1 MTQLPTTQLPTTQL
15 PTTQLPTTQLPTTQL
30 PTTQLPTT
38 QLPTTQLPTVAES
51 PRVVS
56 DHPAGGEVVG
66 REVVGGV
73 DTHKDTHTAAAIDER
88 GRLLGCEQ
96 FPATPRGY
104 QDLLAWL
111 RGHAGDHAGDHTG
124 GHTGGNGRL
133 VLVGV
138 EGTGAYGAGL
148 TRLLLAE
155 QVQVVEVDRPDRKT
169 RRRQGKSDPIDAIA
183 AAQAAQSGR
192 ATGRPKHRHGRVEAL
207 RALRVARRSAIDQRA
222 DVQRQIKALVV
233 TAPEPLRGQL
243 RTLSTHKLIAHC
255 ASRRPDTSA
264 ITGPAA
270 DRAAHAATV
279 LALRSLARRHQQ
291 LSAEIRELDT
301 LITPLIET
309 INPRLLAVFG
319 VGPDT
324 AGQLLV
330 TAGDNPDRITTE
342 AAFAMLCGAAPLP
355 ASSGQ
360 THRHRLNRGGDRQA
374 NAALYR
380 IVLSRLRHDPATR
393 AYATRRAAENKT
405 KKEIIRCL
413 KRYVAREIYRI
424 LTASNDLE
432 IAA

>member
-1 MTQLPTTQLPTTQL
+1 M
-15 PTTQLPTTQLPTTQL
+15 
-30 PTTQLPTT
+30 
-38 QLPTTQLPTVAES
+38 TQLPTVAES
-51 PRVVS
+51 PRTVS
-56 DHPAGGEVVG
+56 DPDGH
-66 REVVGGV
+66 EVVGGV

-111 RGHAGDHAGDHTG
+111 RGHAGE
-124 GHTGGNGRL
+124 NGRL
-133 VLVGV
+133 LLVGV
-138 EGTGAYGAGL
+138 EGTGAYGTGL
-148 TRLLLAE
+148 TRLLVAE
-155 QVQVVEVDRPDRKT
+155 QIEVVEVDRPDRKT
-169 RRRQGKSDPIDAIA
+169 RRFQGKSDPIDAIA

-192 ATGRPKHRHGRVEAL
+192 ATGRPKHRQGRVEAL

-222 DVQRQIKALVV
+222 DAQRQLKALIV
-233 TAPEPLRGQL
+233 TAPDALRERLRDLTDTQL
-243 RTLSTHKLIAHC
+243 ITTC
-255 ASRRPDTSA
+255 AGLRPDQN
-264 ITGPAA
+264 TGQNTGQDTGQDTGQNAA
-270 DRAAHAATV
+270 CPVTATT

-291 LSAEIRELDT
+291 LSVEIRELDK
-301 LITPLIET
+301 LIEPLVAA
-309 INPRLLAVFG
+309 INPRLLATFG

-330 TAGDNPDRITTE
+330 TAGDNPDRITSE

-355 ASSGQ
+355 ASSGR

-380 IVLSRLRHDPATR
+380 IVLCRLRHDPATR
-393 AYATRRAAENKT
+393 AYAERRTAEGKS

-424 LTASNDLE
+424 LTSKDLE
-432 IAA
+432 TAA

>member
-1 MTQLPTTQLPTTQL
+1 M
-15 PTTQLPTTQLPTTQL
+15 
-30 PTTQLPTT
+30 
-38 QLPTTQLPTVAES
+38 TQLPTVAES
-51 PRVVS
+51 PRTAS
-56 DHPAGGEVVG
+56 DPDGH
-66 REVVGGV
+66 EVVGGV

-88 GRLLGCEQ
+88 GRLLGCAQ

-111 RGHAGDHAGDHTG
+111 RGHTG
-124 GHTGGNGRL
+124 PNGRL
-133 VLVGV
+133 LVGV
-138 EGTGAYGAGL
+138 EGTGAYGTGL

-155 QVQVVEVDRPDRKT
+155 QVEVVEIDRPDRKT
-169 RRRQGKSDPIDAIA
+169 RRLQGKSDPIDAIA

-192 ATGRPKHRHGRVEAL
+192 ATGRPKHREGRVEAL
-207 RALRVARRSAIDQRA
+207 RALRVARRSAIHQRA
-222 DVQRQIKALVV
+222 DAQRQLKALIITAPDALRERLRDLTDTQLITTCARMRPNPNTTGGDTACPV
-233 TAPEPLRGQL
+233 TA
-243 RTLSTHKLIAHC
+243 TT
-255 ASRRPDTSA
+255 
-264 ITGPAA
+264 
-270 DRAAHAATV
+270 

-291 LSAEIRELDT
+291 LSTEIRELDK
-301 LITPLIET
+301 LIEPLVKT

-330 TAGDNPDRITTE
+330 TAGDNPDRITSE
-342 AAFAMLCGAAPLP
+342 AAFAMLCGVAPLP
-355 ASSGQ
+355 ASSGR

-393 AYATRRAAENKT
+393 AYAQRRTAEGKT

-413 KRYVAREIYRI
+413 KRYVARELYRI
-424 LTASNDLE
+424 LTSNDLE

>member
-1 MTQLPTTQLPTTQL
+1 MTQLPTTADST
-15 PTTQLPTTQLPTTQL
+15 
-30 PTTQLPTT
+30 
-38 QLPTTQLPTVAES
+38 
-51 PRVVS
+51 RVVS
-56 DHPAGGEVVG
+56 DH
-66 REVVGGV
+66 EVVGGV

-104 QDLLAWL
+104 QELLAWL
-111 RGHAGDHAGDHTG
+111 RGHAGE
-124 GHTGGNGRL
+124 NGRL
-133 VLVGV
+133 LLVGV
-138 EGTGAYGAGL
+138 EGTGAYGTGL
-148 TRLLLAE
+148 TRLLAAE
-155 QVQVVEVDRPDRKT
+155 QIEVVEVDRPDRKT
-169 RRRQGKSDPIDAIA
+169 RRFQGKSDPIDAIA

-192 ATGRPKHRHGRVEAL
+192 ATGRPKHRAGRVEAL

-222 DVQRQIKALVV
+222 DTQRQLKALIITAPDALRERLRDLTDTQLITTCARTRPGQDTACPV
-233 TAPEPLRGQL
+233 TA
-243 RTLSTHKLIAHC
+243 TT
-255 ASRRPDTSA
+255 
-264 ITGPAA
+264 
-270 DRAAHAATV
+270 

-291 LSAEIRELDT
+291 LSVEIRELDK
-301 LITPLIET
+301 LIEPLVAA
-309 INPRLLAVFG
+309 INPRLLATFG

-330 TAGDNPDRITTE
+330 TAGDNPDRITSE

-355 ASSGQ
+355 ASSGR

-393 AYATRRAAENKT
+393 AYAERRTAEGKS

-424 LTASNDLE
+424 LTSKDLE
-432 IAA
+432 TAA